1 MLTGL
6 QNLSTYGKNKTVYY
20 GANGQ
25 MLYGEQKINGYWY
38 LFSKGTGAMS
48 FGFQDLNVYGKNKVV
63 YYNSQGHMLYGK
75 QIINGKT
82 YYFDTTTGAL
92 Q

>member
-1 MLTGL
+1 MH
-6 QNLSTYGKNKTVYY
+6 
-20 GANGQ
+20 
-25 MLYGEQKINGYWY
+25 YGEKKINGYWY
-38 LFSKGTGAMS
+38 LFGKGTGAMS
-48 FGFQDLNVYGKNKVV
+48 FGFQNLNTYGKNKTV